1 MKITEYLAEIASV
14 ATDAEISAKLNA
26 YYAAE
31 VPSIVLK
38 IISGKRNGEFF
49 DSDDTC
55 RLLSL
60 DEILNAE
67 TELKANFRGLGLIP
81 LLDCGDNNF
90 VCYCLS
96 ERNWV
101 KFNVIDS
108 SVFARK
114 PEISLYWH

>member
-1 MKITEYLAEIASV
+1 MKVTEYLAEIASV
-14 ATDAEISAKLNA
+14 SPDAEISAKLNN

-31 VPSIVLK
+31 VPNSVVK
-38 IISGKRNGEFF
+38 IISGKRNGGFF

-67 TELKANFRGLGLIP
+67 SELKVDFRGLGLIP

-90 VCYCLS
+90 ICYCLP
-96 ERNWV
+96 ERNWA
-101 KFNVIDS
+101 KFNIIDS

-114 PEISLYWH
+114 PEISLYWY